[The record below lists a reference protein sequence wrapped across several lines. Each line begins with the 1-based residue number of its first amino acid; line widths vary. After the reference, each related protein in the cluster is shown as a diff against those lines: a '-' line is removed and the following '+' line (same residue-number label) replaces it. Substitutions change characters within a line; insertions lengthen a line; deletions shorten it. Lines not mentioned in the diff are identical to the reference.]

1 MDVEQFELDVLLKQT
16 HQTLLELPFVGN
28 KRGDHADRHRTA
40 DGAGRREIDNEDVRR
55 AHQCLAERAVTDVEI
70 ADADLGVERVGGKIA
85 PEGFARRFI
94 FISTV
99 SFARKETVR
108 GKLRFDAAEAKLVA
122 TEPGVIG
129 EVFVTEGQMVAEGAP
144 VLSIRTQRFMSD
156 GSVLSEALTETLQRE
171 RVSLAEQL
179 SALEESTRL
188 SSEAA
193 GLTRDDAIRRIRELI
208 AQRELIAERLE
219 VSERRREEIVGLR
232 EKGLVAEP
240 VYNEREEAVVALRQ
254 SLIQI
259 DGQIG
264 DARSRR
270 TQAETELRQIGAAL
284 DRDRAA
290 LDQRLAQTDAQIGQI
305 ESGAEQVLHASQSGR
320 IAALK
325 ARAGEQAEPGTPL
338 AVILPADA
346 ELFVEVYL
354 PSRAAGFVEDGQIV
368 RLMYDAFPYQKFGLA
383 RGTISSV
390 SPIALRPDEVGIATQ
405 SPELLYRV
413 KIKLDQQTLT
423 AFGKPVPLQAG
434 MELSADIILEERRVI
449 DWLLE
454 PLRSIR
460 A

>member
-1 MDVEQFELDVLLKQT
+1 MTSDLFREEALEYQAASSKQFGETTGLVPPAWSALTWLMALFIAALL
-16 HQTLLELPFVGN
+16 
-28 KRGDHADRHRTA
+28 
-40 DGAGRREIDNEDVRR
+40 
-55 AHQCLAERAVTDVEI
+55 
-70 ADADLGVERVGGKIA
+70 
-85 PEGFARRFI
+85 I

-108 GKLRFDAAEAKLVA
+108 GNLRFDAAEAKLLA

-171 RVSLAEQL
+171 RVSMADQL

-193 GLTRDDAIRRIRELI
+193 GLTRDDAIRKMRELM

-219 VSERRREEIVGLR
+219 VSERRREEIIGLR

-264 DARSRR
+264 DARSQRAR
-270 TQAETELRQIGAAL
+270 AETELRQIEAGFE
-284 DRDRAA
+284 RERAM
-290 LDQRLAQTDAQIGQI
+290 LDQRLAQTDAQLDQT
-305 ESGAEQVLHASQSGR
+305 EAGAEQVLRASQTGR

-325 ARAGEQAEPGTPL
+325 ARAGEQADPGSPL
-338 AVILPADA
+338 AIILPEGA
-346 ELFVEVYL
+346 ELIAEVYL
-354 PSRAAGFVEDGQIV
+354 PSRAAGFVDEGQAV
-368 RLMYDAFPYQKFGLA
+368 KLMYDAFPYQKFGLA
-383 RGTISSV
+383 SGEIIGV
-390 SPIALRPDEVGIATQ
+390 SPVALRPDEIGVATQ
-405 SPELLYRV
+405 SAELLYKAKIRIAKQRV
-413 KIKLDQQTLT
+413 D
-423 AFGKPVPLQAG
+423 AFGKSHALQPG
-434 MELSADIILEERRVI
+434 MELSVDIILEERQVI

-454 PLRSIR
+454 PLKSLR

>member
-1 MDVEQFELDVLLKQT
+1 MNSDLFRDEALEYQAASSSQFGETTGLVPPAWSALTWLMALFIAALL
-16 HQTLLELPFVGN
+16 
-28 KRGDHADRHRTA
+28 
-40 DGAGRREIDNEDVRR
+40 
-55 AHQCLAERAVTDVEI
+55 
-70 ADADLGVERVGGKIA
+70 
-85 PEGFARRFI
+85 I

-144 VLSIRTQRFMSD
+144 VLSIRKQRFMSD

-193 GLTRDDAIRRIRELI
+193 GLTRDDAIRRTRELI

-254 SLIQI
+254 SFIQI

-264 DARSRR
+264 DARSQRA
-270 TQAETELRQIGAAL
+270 QAETELLQIESNF
-284 DRDRAA
+284 DRERAM
-290 LDQRLAQTDAQIGQI
+290 LEQRLAQTDAQLGHTAA
-305 ESGAEQVLHASQSGR
+305 GAEQVLRASQAGR
-320 IAALK
+320 IAALR
-325 ARAGEQAEPGTPL
+325 ARAGEQSEPGAPL
-338 AVILPADA
+338 VMILPADA
-346 ELFVEVYL
+346 ELIAEVYL
-354 PSRAAGFVEDGQIV
+354 PSRAAGFVEEGQTV
-368 RLMYDAFPYQKFGLA
+368 KLMYDAFPYQQFGLA
-383 RGTISSV
+383 EGKIAAV
-390 SPIALRPDEVGIATQ
+390 SPVALRPDEIGVAPL
-405 SPELLYRV
+405 SPELLYKV
-413 KIKLDQQTLT
+413 KIQIAQQSVK
-423 AFGKPVPLQAG
+423 AFGKSHPLQAG
-434 MELSADIILEERRVI
+434 MEISADIVLENRRVI
-449 DWLLE
+449 DWLLT
-454 PLRSIR
+454 PLKSIR
-460 A
+460 G

>member
-1 MDVEQFELDVLLKQT
+1 MNSDLFREEALDYQAASSSQFGETTGLVPPAWSALTWLMALFIAALL
-16 HQTLLELPFVGN
+16 
-28 KRGDHADRHRTA
+28 
-40 DGAGRREIDNEDVRR
+40 
-55 AHQCLAERAVTDVEI
+55 
-70 ADADLGVERVGGKIA
+70 
-85 PEGFARRFI
+85 I

-122 TEPGVIG
+122 MEPGVIG

-156 GSVLSEALTETLQRE
+156 GSVLSEALIETLQRE

-193 GLTRDDAIRRIRELI
+193 GLARDDAIRRSRELI

-264 DARSRR
+264 DARSQRA
-270 TQAETELRQIGAAL
+270 QAETELRQIEASFE
-284 DRDRAA
+284 RERAM
-290 LDQRLAQTDAQIGQI
+290 LDQRLAQTDAQLGQTTA
-305 ESGAEQVLHASQSGR
+305 GAEQVLRASRAGR

-325 ARAGEQAEPGTPL
+325 ARAGEQAEPGSPL
-338 AVILPADA
+338 AMILPADA
-346 ELFVEVYL
+346 ELIAEVYL
-354 PSRAAGFVEDGQIV
+354 PSRAAGFVDEGQTV
-368 RLMYDAFPYQKFGLA
+368 KLMYDAFPYQKFGLA
-383 RGTISSV
+383 GGQIIGV
-390 SPIALRPDEVGIATQ
+390 SPVALRPDEIGVATN
-405 SPELLYRV
+405 SPELLYKV
-413 KIKLDQQTLT
+413 KIQLAEQKVS
-423 AFGKPVPLQAG
+423 AFGKAHSLGAG
-434 MELSADIILEERRVI
+434 MELSADIVLEERRVV

-460 A
+460 N

>member
-1 MDVEQFELDVLLKQT
+1 MSSDLFREEALDYQAASSSQFGETTGLVPPEWSALTWLMALFIAALL
-16 HQTLLELPFVGN
+16 
-28 KRGDHADRHRTA
+28 
-40 DGAGRREIDNEDVRR
+40 
-55 AHQCLAERAVTDVEI
+55 
-70 ADADLGVERVGGKIA
+70 
-85 PEGFARRFI
+85 I

-108 GKLRFDAAEAKLVA
+108 GKLRFHAAEAKLVA

-171 RVSLAEQL
+171 RESLADQL

-193 GLTRDDAIRRIRELI
+193 GLTRDDAIRRIRGLI

-219 VSERRREEIVGLR
+219 VSERRREEIIGLR

-264 DARSRR
+264 DARSQRA
-270 TQAETELRQIGAAL
+270 QAETELRQFNASF
-284 DRDRAA
+284 DRERAI
-290 LDQRLAQTDAQIGQI
+290 LEQRLAQTDAQLGQTVAA
-305 ESGAEQVLHASQSGR
+305 AEQVLRATQAGR
-320 IAALK
+320 VAALK
-325 ARAGEQAEPGTPL
+325 ARAGEQAEPGSPL
-338 AVILPADA
+338 AMILPADA
-346 ELFVEVYL
+346 ELIAEVYL
-354 PSRAAGFVEDGQIV
+354 PSRAAGFVDEGQTV
-368 RLMYDAFPYQKFGLA
+368 KLMYDAFPYQKFGLA
-383 RGTISSV
+383 RGEITAV
-390 SPIALRPDEVGIATQ
+390 SAVALRPDEIGVSTQ
-405 SPELLYRV
+405 SQELLYKVEVRLGGQDV
-413 KIKLDQQTLT
+413 T
-423 AFGKPVPLQAG
+423 AFGKRLPLQAG

-460 A
+460 S